1 MGAITEDV
9 FIFFCRDCTLEQD
22 LKDCWIKILFLF
34 FFSTTIRCKWFDNS
48 SLVFFSFLFS
58 LNCQCYVELCSISMS
73 TRKHNGK
80 IYHSS
85 SCISIRRISELEWT
99 TRGSP
104 FGIGSL
110 ERKYIARRAVP
121 IECIIH
127 PPQDIIPSK
136 SVYYHS
142 CTLQCR
148 KANYQSLKEF
158 FEVWEV

>member
-22 LKDCWIKILFLF
+22 LKDCRIKILFL
-34 FFSTTIRCKWFDNS
+34 
-48 SLVFFSFLFS
+48 VFFSQLQCVVNDLTILPQFS
-58 LNCQCYVELCSISMS
+58 FFFFKLSRCVEQCQVELCSISMS

-148 KANYQSLKEF
+148 KANYLSLKEF
-158 FEVWEV
+158 FEV

>member
-1 MGAITEDV
+1 M
-9 FIFFCRDCTLEQD
+9 
-22 LKDCWIKILFLF
+22 
-34 FFSTTIRCKWFDNS
+34 S
-48 SLVFFSFLFS
+48 SFVQLA
-58 LNCQCYVELCSISMS
+58 CQQESIMVKS
-73 TRKHNGK
+73 
-80 IYHSS
+80 SS

-127 PPQDIIPSK
+127 PPQDIISSK

-158 FEVWEV
+158 FEV